1 MGFIMRLFVILTLFF
16 ASSTWAACNN
26 IACYGVGKD
35 VLTRTYLASS
45 GNIYIGAPVGKENLK
60 CDLYSGEYM
69 TLKMNHLLYREIYST
84 ILTGIAAQKRLQIRI
99 VENSPECEVS
109 YVTMTP

>member
-1 MGFIMRLFVILTLFF
+1 MRYLVLTFLLF
-16 ASSTWAACNN
+16 SSTSWAGCNN

-69 TLKMNHLLYREIYST
+69 TLKMNHLLSREIYST
-84 ILTGIAAQKRLQIRI
+84 ILTGIAAQKQLQIRI
-99 VENSPECEVS
+99 VENSPECEID

>member
-1 MGFIMRLFVILTLFF
+1 MKTILFLLFLMSP
-16 ASSTWAACNN
+16 ATWAACNN
-26 IACYGVGKD
+26 IACYGVGKE

-45 GNIYIGAPVGKENLK
+45 GNIYIGAPEGKENLK
-60 CDLYSGEYM
+60 CDLFEGQYM

-84 ILTGIAAQKRLQIRI
+84 ILTGIAAQKSLQIRI

>member
-1 MGFIMRLFVILTLFF
+1 MRYLLLTFLLF
-16 ASSTWAACNN
+16 ASASWAGCNN

-60 CDLYSGEYM
+60 CDLFEGQYM
-69 TLKMNHLLYREIYST
+69 TLKPAHPLFSEIYST
-84 ILTGIAAQKRLQIRI
+84 ILTGIAAQKQLQIRI
-99 VENSPECEVS
+99 VENSPECEVM
-109 YVTMTP
+109 YVTINS

>member
-1 MGFIMRLFVILTLFF
+1 MKNIIFLLFF
-16 ASSTWAACNN
+16 ISPVTWAGCNN

-69 TLKMNHLLYREIYST
+69 TLKMNHLLSREIYST
-84 ILTGIAAQKRLQIRI
+84 ILTGIAAQKQLQIRI
-99 VENSPECEVS
+99 VENSPECEID

>member
-1 MGFIMRLFVILTLFF
+1 MRYLVLTFLLFTS
-16 ASSTWAACNN
+16 ASWAGCNN

-35 VLTRTYLASS
+35 VLTRTYLSS
-45 GNIYIGAPVGKENLK
+45 TGNIYIGAPVGKENLK
-60 CDLYSGEYM
+60 CDLFEGQYM

-84 ILTGIAAQKRLQIRI
+84 ILTGIAAQKQLQIRI

-109 YVTMTP
+109 YVTMNP